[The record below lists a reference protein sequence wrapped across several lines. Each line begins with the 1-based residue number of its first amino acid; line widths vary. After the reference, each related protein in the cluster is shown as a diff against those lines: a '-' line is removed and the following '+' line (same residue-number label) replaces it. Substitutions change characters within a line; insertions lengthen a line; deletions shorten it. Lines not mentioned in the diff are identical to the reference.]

1 MMNSL
6 KDQAARIAGRG
17 DRLSTT
23 FDDIAARD
31 RDLQDQ
37 VNALGAALAELRIM
51 VDEQRDQIVALQA
64 ANGDLVDSYEATRRS
79 MRSVVDDLGD
89 RIGAITTRLDEPGR

>member
-1 MMNSL
+1 MSSL

-17 DRLSTT
+17 GRLTAT

-37 VNALGAALAELRIM
+37 FNSLTADLRNQNNELREQVAEL
-51 VDEQRDQIVALQA
+51 QRQHAAIVEDQKATWA
-64 ANGDLVDSYEATRRS
+64 A
-79 MRSVVDDLGD
+79 MRTVVDDLGD
-89 RIGAITTRLDEPGR
+89 RIGALAARLEQSNR